1 MKMERIIGE
10 KYKLGRK
17 IGSGSFGEIFLATHI
32 QSGEIVAVKIENRS
46 AKHPQLLYEAKLYK
60 ILCGG
65 SGVANIKWCGVD
77 GEDNVLVIDLLGPSL
92 EDLFVYCGRKFSL
105 KTVLM
110 LADQMI
116 ARIEYMHAKGF
127 LHRDIKPDNF
137 LMGLGRKANQV
148 YVIDFGLAKRYRD
161 TTTHQHIP
169 YRAKPSRRSGVYWLC
184 SFILF
189 ERKGLKT
196 ATKKQKYDKIC
207 ETKLSTPIEVLCKSH
222 PVEFASYFHYC
233 HSLTFDQKPDYGFL
247 KRLFH
252 VLFAREGF
260 EFDHVFDWT
269 ILKYKQTQRTK
280 PPAQSTDLRL
290 NYRATGSRAMAMDLD
305 KGKGVNGASYSA
317 EVTDHGGSNNVARPD
332 AHMQFGSSFSRNLT
346 SDNSIDKHNM
356 NNSSMLSTSFAPPR
370 ASRRDFMKLD
380 GSTNA
385 VNFGRGDG
393 NRAAA
398 IWETKSRDSLVT
410 DMKFRWVNLFAQ
422 GCQLVLCI
430 HKRAKLLLPAEEA
443 ADRLTAADQ
452 EFTDSS
458 PVERDISANTQNV
471 TAESFND
478 NGLFFNSHL
487 SGGPVL

>member
-1 MKMERIIGE
+1 ME
-10 KYKLGRK
+10 
-17 IGSGSFGEIFLATHI
+17 
-32 QSGEIVAVKIENRS
+32 
-46 AKHPQLLYEAKLYK
+46 
-60 ILCGG
+60 
-65 SGVANIKWCGVD
+65 
-77 GEDNVLVIDLLGPSL
+77 
-92 EDLFVYCGRKFSL
+92 
-105 KTVLM
+105 
-110 LADQMI
+110 I

-169 YRAKPSRRSGVYWLC
+169 YRENKSLTGTARYASGNTHLGNEQSRRDDLESIGYVLLYFLRGSLPWQ
-184 SFILF
+184 
-189 ERKGLKT
+189 GLKT